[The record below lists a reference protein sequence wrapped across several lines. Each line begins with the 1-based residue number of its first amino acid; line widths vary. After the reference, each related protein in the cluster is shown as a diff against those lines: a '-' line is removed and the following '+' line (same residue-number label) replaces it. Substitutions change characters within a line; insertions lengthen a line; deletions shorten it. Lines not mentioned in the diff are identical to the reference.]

1 MDPNEEK
8 LIEQRIED
16 LFPTENFYFY
26 KIYDEKHGDK
36 EYVNKRNEIEEEE
49 LMKLIEENMFS
60 DRYYI
65 KEGLL
70 EPVQMSEEERDLLI
84 EGMLASIAKIA
95 EEVNKS
101 KDICLNITGS
111 FSPKLKE
118 RLEETM
124 EFFKRFNVILTNKPY
139 TL

>member
-26 KIYDEKHGDK
+26 KIYDEKHGNK
-36 EYVNKRNEIEEEE
+36 EYVNRRNEIEEEE
-49 LMKLIEENMFS
+49 LVKLIEENMFS

-70 EPVQMSEEERDLLI
+70 EPV
-84 EGMLASIAKIA
+84 
-95 EEVNKS
+95 
-101 KDICLNITGS
+101 
-111 FSPKLKE
+111 
-118 RLEETM
+118 
-124 EFFKRFNVILTNKPY
+124 
-139 TL
+139 